1 MIVKVLTV
9 GPLAENCIIIYDE
22 KTKDCVIIDPGADG
36 EDILEEVKNFNVKA
50 ILATHGHLDH
60 VGQVGFLK
68 QVLDIPFYMNVKDN
82 FLINN
87 DIFPG
92 FSMIVKATKCPE
104 PDFDLKEGD
113 ILTFGSI
120 SLSVIETP
128 GHTPGSVCFYNEEN
142 KILISGDTLFAGSVG
157 RVDLPG
163 GNGSEL
169 EKSLK
174 KLMNLPED
182 TVVYPG
188 HGNRT
193 TIGREKRLNPFITG
207 AFRLKW

>member
-1 MIVKVLTV
+1 VIVKVLTV
-9 GPLAENCIIIYDE
+9 GPLAENCVVIYDE

-36 EDILEEVKNFNVKA
+36 EDILEEVEHFNVKA

-68 QVLDIPFYMNVKDN
+68 KILDVPFYMNIKDE

-92 FSMIVKATKCPE
+92 FSMIIKATKCPN

-113 ILTFGSI
+113 NLKFGSI
-120 SLSVIETP
+120 SFYVIETP
-128 GHTPGSVCFYNEEN
+128 GHTPGSVCFYNQEN

-163 GNGSEL
+163 GNGAEL
-169 EKSLK
+169 EKSLN
-174 KLMNLPED
+174 KLMTLPED

-188 HGNRT
+188 HGGRT
-193 TIGREKRLNPFITG
+193 TIGKEKRTNPFITG
-207 AFRLKW
+207 VFKLKW

>member
-9 GPLAENCIIIYDE
+9 GPLAENCVVIYDE

-36 EDILEEVKNFNVKA
+36 EDILEEVEHFNVKA

-68 QVLDIPFYMNVKDN
+68 KILDVPFYMNVKDE

-92 FSMIVKATKCPE
+92 FSMIVKATKCPN

-113 ILTFGSI
+113 NLKFGSI
-120 SLSVIETP
+120 SFYVIETP
-128 GHTPGSVCFYNEEN
+128 GHTPGSVCFYNQEN

-163 GNGSEL
+163 GNGTEL
-169 EKSLK
+169 EKSLN
-174 KLMNLPED
+174 KLMTLPED

-188 HGNRT
+188 HGGRT
-193 TIGREKRLNPFITG
+193 TIGKEKRTNPFITG
-207 AFRLKW
+207 VFKLKW